1 MACRAREFAS
11 FVFTYLGEGF
21 SEMCRIRNFGTSL
34 ADFDARSPANNAPT
48 FFPFF
53 FFPRATTR
61 RIKQQSSL
69 V

>member
-34 ADFDARSPANNAPT
+34 ADFDARPPANNAPT

-53 FFPRATTR
+53 FFPPRHDTEN
-61 RIKQQSSL
+61 
-69 V
+69 